1 MELTTSTRPVPE
13 SEPTL
18 VRYQYFWP
26 ADSSSKTHQTI
37 LSDNIVIPSSRN
49 SSQQSQ
55 TLARESQIF
64 VGGRRLRKGVDE
76 IELFDD
82 DHEDD
87 DWLDVASKRQLTSK
101 AVRRSKSTNSTSSS
115 NRGRT
120 LQLVMKKK
128 QKQVTMEGFM
138 R

>member
-1 MELTTSTRPVPE
+1 M
-13 SEPTL
+13 
-18 VRYQYFWP
+18 
-26 ADSSSKTHQTI
+26 
-37 LSDNIVIPSSRN
+37 IPSSRN

-128 QKQVTMEGFM
+128 QKQVTMEGFI